1 MIKSH
6 RGEFVKIVEEKDATP
21 AERKVS
27 EVNSGIYCFNK
38 EALRDALSR
47 LSSENSQREYYLT
60 DTLALM
66 KEKGMRVGVELAADA
81 RECFGVNTPEQLRMV
96 EETLQAWGEG

>member
-1 MIKSH
+1 
-6 RGEFVKIVEEKDATP
+6 
-21 AERKVS
+21 
-27 EVNSGIYCFNK
+27 
-38 EALRDALSR
+38 
-47 LSSENSQREYYLT
+47 
-60 DTLALM
+60 M